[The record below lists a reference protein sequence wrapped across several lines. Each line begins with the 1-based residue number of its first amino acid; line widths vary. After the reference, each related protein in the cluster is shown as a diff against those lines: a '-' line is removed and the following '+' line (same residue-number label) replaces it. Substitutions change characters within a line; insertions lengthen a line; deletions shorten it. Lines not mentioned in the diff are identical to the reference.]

1 MKQVDVIIVGGSLGG
16 LMAAN
21 CLLRAGYTVL
31 VLEKSPV
38 ALDGRGA
45 GIVTH
50 SKLLTVL
57 ERCGV
62 VVDDTLGVKVD
73 TRVVLAE
80 DGGELARERYSQ
92 ILTSWG
98 QLYNLLMGALPAENY
113 VLDAGVKLVESFD
126 SHSVVHCTNG
136 LTYTA
141 ALTIAADG
149 IRSAVRAQLAPEIKP
164 VYAGYVAWRGICDE
178 AALSTRTLQT
188 LFGNFGFGLPDHEQM
203 LGYPVAGPGNDTRV
217 GKRCYNFVWYRPAL
231 GDTLKKLMT
240 DADGIEYSNEHG
252 GGIPPQ
258 KVSWRELAS
267 VREASA
273 RLLAP
278 QFAEILQKTAQPFLQ
293 PIFDLCSTK
302 IAFDRVAILGDAAFV
317 ARPHVGMGVTK
328 AAEDAAALT
337 DAILAHGL
345 TGKSLKAYED
355 ARLKPATAVVERGR
369 QLGAYMESQSFS
381 AKQFNNAD
389 VARSAQKVM
398 NETAVDLAL
407 RATETN

>member
-21 CLLRAGYTVL
+21 CLLRAGFKVL
-31 VLEKSPV
+31 VLERSPV

-50 SKLLTVL
+50 SKLLSVL

-62 VVDDTLGVKVD
+62 VVDESLGVKVD

-80 DGGELARERYSQ
+80 DGAELARESYSQ

-98 QLYNLLMGALPAENY
+98 RLYNLLMGALPTENY
-113 VLDAGVKLVESFD
+113 VLNAGVTQVASFG
-126 SHSVVHCTNG
+126 SHSVVRCTNG
-136 LTYTA
+136 QTYNA

-164 VYAGYVAWRGICDE
+164 IYAGYVAWRGVCEE
-178 AALSTRTLQT
+178 ASLSTHTLQT
-188 LFGNFGFGLPDHEQM
+188 LFAHFGFGLPDHEQM

-231 GDTLKKLMT
+231 GETLKHLMT
-240 DADGIEYSNEHG
+240 DADGNEYSNEHG

-258 KVSWRELAS
+258 KVSWRELAA
-267 VREASA
+267 VREAAA

-302 IAFDRVAILGDAAFV
+302 MAFDRVAIMGDAAFV

-328 AAEDAAALT
+328 AAEDADALT
-337 DAILAHGL
+337 DAILAYGL
-345 TGKSLKAYED
+345 GPQSVKAFED

-369 QLGAYMESQSFS
+369 QLGAYMEH
-381 AKQFNNAD
+381 NAD
-389 VARSAQKVM
+389 MARSAQKVM

-407 RATETN
+407 RATATN

>member
-21 CLLRAGYTVL
+21 CLLRAGVKVL

-38 ALDGRGA
+38 GLDGRGA

-50 SKLLTVL
+50 SRLLSVL

-80 DGGELARERYSQ
+80 DGGELARESYSQ

-98 QLYNLLMGALPAENY
+98 QLYNLLMTALPAENY
-113 VLDAGVKLVESFD
+113 VLDASVLKVESFTT
-126 SHSVVHCTNG
+126 HSVVHCTNG
-136 LTYTA
+136 QTYSA
-141 ALTIAADG
+141 ALTVAADG

-178 AALSTRTLQT
+178 AALSKRTLRT

-231 GDTLKKLMT
+231 GDALKQLMT

-267 VREASA
+267 VREAAA

-302 IAFDRVAILGDAAFV
+302 IAFDRVAIMGDAAFV

-328 AAEDAAALT
+328 AAEDADALT
-337 DAILAHGL
+337 NAILSHGL
-345 TGKSLKAYED
+345 TSTSLKAYEE
-355 ARLKPATAVVERGR
+355 ARLKPATLVVERGR
-369 QLGAYMESQSFS
+369 QLGAYME
-381 AKQFNNAD
+381 NNAD

-398 NETAVDLAL
+398 NETAVDLAF
-407 RATETN
+407 RATATN

>member
-21 CLLRAGYTVL
+21 SLLRAGFKVL

-38 ALDGRGA
+38 TLDGRGA

-50 SKLLTVL
+50 SRLLSVL

-62 VVDDTLGVKVD
+62 MVDDTLGVKVD

-80 DGGELARERYSQ
+80 DGGELARESYSQ

-98 QLYNLLMGALPAENY
+98 QLYNLLMRALPAENY
-113 VLDAGVKLVESFD
+113 VLDAGVLRVDSFD
-126 SHSVVHCTNG
+126 GHSVVQCTNG
-136 LTYTA
+136 QTYTA
-141 ALTIAADG
+141 ALTVAADG

-178 AALSTRTLQT
+178 AALSKRTLRT

-203 LGYPVAGPGNDTRV
+203 LGYPVAGPGNDTRI

-231 GDTLKKLMT
+231 GDSLKQLMT

-252 GGIPPQ
+252 GGIPPH
-258 KVSWRELAS
+258 KVNWRELAS
-267 VREASA
+267 VREAAA

-302 IAFDRVAILGDAAFV
+302 IAFDRVAIMGDAAFV

-328 AAEDAAALT
+328 AAEDADALT
-337 DAILAHGL
+337 NAILSHGL
-345 TGKSLKAYED
+345 TSTSLKAYED
-355 ARLKPATAVVERGR
+355 ARLKPATSVVERGR
-369 QLGAYMESQSFS
+369 QLGAYME
-381 AKQFNNAD
+381 NNAD

-398 NETAVDLAL
+398 NETAVDLAS
-407 RATETN
+407 RATATN